1 MTATLPHLLRAR
13 AVEQPDRTAL
23 ISTDGRELTFGEWD
37 AGADAGAH
45 ALLGKGLQRGDR
57 VGLLFENDRWVDF
70 AVACMAVL
78 RAGGVA
84 VPLSARQSAATLK
97 VMTDDCGAR
106 WVLTEA
112 LPGSTSGSGVPDVD
126 LSPGDP
132 AQILYTSG
140 TTGTPKGVMAT
151 HANLAWGHSEKPAF
165 RPFAHSRH
173 FLHAFPIGTN
183 AGQMMLVNTLTA
195 HPAAVVAARFD
206 AAEFCGLIEKFRAGT
221 VFVVPAMATELLDS
235 GAWRGHDLSSVVLLS
250 SSADALPPRVAAGLP
265 EAFPKATIVNYY
277 TSTEAVPAQTTMI
290 VDPRRPDS
298 VGRATARG
306 DLMIADEN
314 GTPVAPGEV
323 GEVWLRA
330 PAAQRT
336 YYGDPGTSA
345 KTFRNGWTRMGDLG
359 RLDTDGYLYLVGRE
373 SDVVKSGGLKIS
385 LPQVET
391 AIREHPWVT
400 DAAVVGLPHATM
412 GQMIAAAV
420 VRKPARTVTPNAEA
434 LTPDGNDGHGFQSG
448 GISPEALTSGG
459 ITPHGGAALEEVTAG
474 GDDPTKSGTTSE
486 APPAGGNSPS
496 GFESGDTIPEQL
508 TSGGNGPERSGSGG
522 TISEVSGDEGLTAD
536 RLRAFLHQRLA
547 RNEVPSRYVFVDA
560 LPRNELGKVVKAEVR
575 ALFSVAKPAG
585 RPLESAEEQAL
596 ARLWT
601 GVLGVPATSADD
613 DFFALGGD
621 SLRAA
626 QLAARVAE
634 RFGVPVEG
642 TFAFD
647 RPVLAQQAGQIR
659 DAVASAA
666 GDDDVVLEDGAL
678 SGVQAHWWRWM
689 HASGERRHMPPVHV
703 AVRVPGGLDLDVLG
717 RAVAELVRRHDSL
730 RTVFRDPGVGPVLET
745 MRVPIGVHRCASA
758 EEAAALAADRV
769 RAPFD
774 VENGPLLRVEVIE
787 LPEGC
792 VLVVSVHHL
801 VFDGGSATVLLRE
814 LGVLYSAF
822 RHGAPSP
829 LPPAVSY
836 GDVVAWERLEWT
848 RHRPWWEAAL
858 EGAPASL
865 ERLPGRA
872 RDVRRYLADAHH
884 FAVPDVRE
892 LARSRNATVSM
903 TLAAAWALTLGAW
916 ARAPELV
923 VATPVSGRS
932 KPGFENAVG
941 CLFRWNLITV
951 PGSGALPDV
960 VDHVRRESLAA
971 AERQFHDWGRLHAAV
986 PFPAYF
992 RFESWGHP
1000 AHLPGVPSEEFAV
1013 PAGPI
1018 MEWTLPD
1025 DDPDLHPPEILISE
1039 AHDGTLRGQLIYNRH
1054 AYEATAIATLAA
1066 DFVRRIT

>member
-13 AVEQPDRTAL
+13 AVEHPNRTAL

-37 AGADAGAH
+37 AAADSGAH

-57 VGLLFENDRWVDF
+57 VGLLFPNDQWVDF
-70 AVACMAVL
+70 AVTCMAVL

-97 VMTDDCGAR
+97 VMTDDCAAR
-106 WVLTEA
+106 WVLTGP
-112 LPGSTSGSGVPDVD
+112 LSGSGVPDVE

-140 TTGTPKGVMAT
+140 TTGQPKGVMAT
-151 HANLAWGHSEKPAF
+151 HANLAWGHAEKPAF
-165 RPFAHSRH
+165 RAFGHSAH

-183 AGQMMLVNTLTA
+183 AGQMMLVNTVTA

-206 AAEFCGLIEKFRAGT
+206 AAEFCGLIEKFRIGT

-235 GAWRGHDLSSVVLLS
+235 GVWRDHDLSSVVLLS

-265 EAFPKATIVNYY
+265 EAFPQAMIVNYY

-298 VGRATARG
+298 VGRATSQG
-306 DLMIADEN
+306 DLMIADED
-314 GTPVAPGEV
+314 GVPLPAGEV

-345 KTFRNGWTRMGDLG
+345 KTFKNGWTRMGDLG
-359 RLDTDGYLYLVGRE
+359 RLDPSGYLYLVGRE
-373 SDVVKSGGLKIS
+373 SDVIKSGGLKIS
-385 LPQVET
+385 LPQVES
-391 AIREHPWVT
+391 AIRDHPEVA

-420 VRKPARTVTPNAEA
+420 VRKSARTEQSAPVSQTTESATGSTKAVTSV
-434 LTPDGNDGHGFQSG
+434 D
-448 GISPEALTSGG
+448 ISPQ
-459 ITPHGGAALEEVTAG
+459 TPA
-474 GDDPTKSGTTSE
+474 
-486 APPAGGNSPS
+486 
-496 GFESGDTIPEQL
+496 
-508 TSGGNGPERSGSGG
+508 SGSAA
-522 TISEVSGDEGLTAD
+522 SGELTFGDGPLSAD
-536 RLRAFLHQRLA
+536 RLRAFLHRRLA

-575 ALFSVAKPAG
+575 SLFSVAKPAG
-585 RPLESAEEQAL
+585 RPLTSEEEIAL
-596 ARLWT
+596 GRLWT

-626 QLAARVAE
+626 QLAARVTE

-647 RPVLAQQAGQIR
+647 RPVLAHQAVQIR
-659 DAVASAA
+659 DAVSTAA

-703 AVRVPGGLDLDVLG
+703 AVRVPGGLDLGVLR
-717 RAVAELVRRHDSL
+717 RAVAELVWRHDSL

-745 MRVPIGVHRCASA
+745 MDVPIAVHRRGSE
-758 EEAAALAADRV
+758 EEAAELAADRV

-814 LGVLYSAF
+814 LGVLYSAI
-822 RHGAPSP
+822 RHGASSP
-829 LPPAVSY
+829 LPPAVPY
-836 GDVVAWERLEWT
+836 GDVVAWERREWA
-848 RHRPWWEAAL
+848 RHRPWWEATLA
-858 EGAPASL
+858 GAPTSL

-872 RDVRRYLADAHH
+872 RDVRLCAADAHR
-884 FAVPDVRE
+884 FDVPDVRD
-892 LARSRNATVSM
+892 LARSRGATVSM
-903 TLAAAWALTLGAW
+903 VLAAAWALTLGAW
-916 ARAPELV
+916 ARAPRLV
-923 VATPVSGRS
+923 LANPVSGRS
-932 KPGFENAVG
+932 RPGFENAVG
-941 CLFRWNLITV
+941 CLFRWNLIAV
-951 PGSGALPDV
+951 PGVGALPDV
-960 VDHVRRESLAA
+960 IDHVRREFLAA
-971 AERQFHDWGRLHAAV
+971 SERQFHDWGHLHSLV

-1039 AHDGTLRGQLIYNRH
+1039 SHDGTLRGQLIYNRH
-1054 AYEATAIATLAA
+1054 AYEPTAIERLATAFIEKLT
-1066 DFVRRIT
+1066 

>member
-37 AGADAGAH
+37 AGADSGAC

-57 VGLLFENDRWVDF
+57 VGLLFDNDRWVDF
-70 AVACMAVL
+70 AIACMAVL

-84 VPLSARQSAATLK
+84 VPLSARQSAATLQ
-97 VMTDDCGAR
+97 VMTDDCEAQ
-106 WVLTEA
+106 WVLSEA
-112 LPGSTSGSGVPDVD
+112 PSGSGVPDVD

-140 TTGTPKGVMAT
+140 TTGKPKGVLAT
-151 HANLAWGHSEKPAF
+151 HANLAWGHAPNPPFRAF
-165 RPFAHSRH
+165 GHSAH

-195 HPAAVVAARFD
+195 HPIAVAAARFD

-235 GAWRGHDLSSVVLLS
+235 GAWRDHDLSSVVLLS

-265 EAFPKATIVNYY
+265 EAFPRATIVNYY

-306 DLMIADEN
+306 DLKIADEA
-314 GTPVAPGEV
+314 GTPLPPGEV

-336 YYGDPGTSA
+336 YYGDAGTSA

-359 RLDTDGYLYLVGRE
+359 RLDADGYLYLVGRE

-391 AIREHPWVT
+391 AVREHPSVA

-420 VRKPARTVTPNAEA
+420 VRRQAE
-434 LTPDGNDGHGFQSG
+434 
-448 GISPEALTSGG
+448 
-459 ITPHGGAALEEVTAG
+459 
-474 GDDPTKSGTTSE
+474 
-486 APPAGGNSPS
+486 
-496 GFESGDTIPEQL
+496 
-508 TSGGNGPERSGSGG
+508 
-522 TISEVSGDEGLTAD
+522 LTAD
-536 RLRAFLHQRLA
+536 RLRTFLHQRLA

-575 ALFSVAKPAG
+575 ALFTVAGPAG
-585 RPLESAEEQAL
+585 RPLESAEERAL

-642 TFAFD
+642 TFVFD
-647 RPVLAQQAGQIR
+647 RPVLGRQAAQIR
-659 DAVASAA
+659 DAVATVS
-666 GDDDVVLEDGAL
+666 GGDDVVLADGAL

-703 AVRVPGGLDLDVLG
+703 AVRVPGGLDLGVLA

-730 RTVFRDPGVGPVLET
+730 RTVFRDPGVGPVLDSLD
-745 MRVPIGVHRCASA
+745 VPIGVHRRETEA
-758 EEAAALAADRV
+758 EAAMLAAERV

-774 VENGPLLRVEVIE
+774 VEAGPLLRVEVIE
-787 LPEGC
+787 LPRGC

-848 RHRPWWEAAL
+848 RHRPWWEATL

-872 RDVRRYLADAHH
+872 RDVRRYLADA
-884 FAVPDVRE
+884 FPFDVPDVRE
-892 LARSRNATVSM
+892 LARSRGATVSM
-903 TLAAAWALTLGAW
+903 TLAAAWALTLGSW

-951 PGSGALPDV
+951 PGTGALPDV

-971 AERQFHDWGRLHAAV
+971 AERQFHDWGHLHAAV

-1000 AHLPGVPSEEFAV
+1000 AHLPGVPSEEFDV

-1039 AHDGTLRGQLIYNRH
+1039 SHDGTLRGQLIYNRH
-1054 AYEATAIATLAA
+1054 AYEASAIAALAA
-1066 DFVRRIT
+1066 DFVRRITGVVDAGRGTATE

>member
-37 AGADAGAH
+37 AGADSGAH

-57 VGLLFENDRWVDF
+57 VGLLFDNDRWVDF
-70 AVACMAVL
+70 AIACMAVL

-84 VPLSARQSAATLK
+84 VPLSARQSATTLQ
-97 VMTDDCGAR
+97 VMTDDCAAR
-106 WVLTEA
+106 WVLTEV
-112 LPGSTSGSGVPDVD
+112 PEGPPSGAGVPDVG

-151 HANLAWGHSEKPAF
+151 HANLAWGHSEKPPF
-165 RPFAHSRH
+165 RAFAHSEH

-206 AAEFCGLIEKFRAGT
+206 ADDFCALIEKFRAGT

-277 TSTEAVPAQTTMI
+277 TSTEAVPASTTMI

-298 VGRATARG
+298 VGRATTRG
-306 DLMIADEN
+306 DLMIADED

-359 RLDTDGYLYLVGRE
+359 RLDADGYLYLIGRE

-391 AIREHPWVT
+391 AIREHPSVA

-420 VRKPARTVTPNAEA
+420 VRKPTRAERP
-434 LTPDGNDGHGFQSG
+434 L
-448 GISPEALTSGG
+448 
-459 ITPHGGAALEEVTAG
+459 TAG
-474 GDDPTKSGTTSE
+474 GNGQEEFESGGTTSE
-486 APPAGGNSPS
+486 ALPPGDNAPVGVESGAIPESLPSGGNSPE
-496 GFESGDTIPEQL
+496 G
-508 TSGGNGPERSGSGG
+508 SGSGDNVPG
-522 TISEVSGDEGLTAD
+522 ALTSEGGGPQALGSGATTPEAFASGGDVLTAD

-585 RPLESAEEQAL
+585 RPLETDEERAL

-647 RPVLAQQAGQIR
+647 RPVLAHQAGQIR
-659 DAVASAA
+659 DAVATAA
-666 GDDDVVLEDGAL
+666 GDDHVVLADGAL

-745 MRVPIGVHRCASA
+745 MHVPVAVRRCASA
-758 EEAAALAADRV
+758 EEAAALAAERV

-792 VLVVSVHHL
+792 LLVVSVHHL

-848 RHRPWWEAAL
+848 RHRAWWEAAL

-884 FAVPDVRE
+884 FAVPDVQE
-892 LARSRNATVSM
+892 PARSRGATVSM

-923 VATPVSGRS
+923 LATPVSGRS

-951 PGSGALPDV
+951 PGTGALPDV

-1054 AYEATAIATLAA
+1054 AYEAAAIADLAA

>member
-37 AGADAGAH
+37 AKAGSGAC

-57 VGLLFENDRWVDF
+57 VGLLFDNDRWVDF
-70 AVACMAVL
+70 AITCMAVL

-84 VPLSARQSAATLK
+84 VPLSARQSAAALK

-112 LPGSTSGSGVPDVD
+112 PSGAGVPDVD
-126 LSPGDP
+126 LSPQDP

-140 TTGTPKGVMAT
+140 TTGQPKGVMAT
-151 HANLAWGHSEKPAF
+151 HANLAWGHAERPPFRAF
-165 RPFAHSRH
+165 GHSAH

-195 HPAAVVAARFD
+195 HPTAVAAARFD

-235 GAWRGHDLSSVVLLS
+235 GAWRAHDLSSVILLS

-265 EAFPKATIVNYY
+265 DVFPRATIVNYY

-298 VGRATARG
+298 VGRATSRG
-306 DLMIADEN
+306 DLMIADEE
-314 GTPVAPGEV
+314 GTPVSPGEV

-330 PAAQRT
+330 PASAQRT

-345 KTFRNGWTRMGDLG
+345 KTFRDGWTRMGDLG
-359 RLDTDGYLYLVGRE
+359 RLDGDGYLYLVGRE

-391 AIREHPWVT
+391 AIREHPWVA
-400 DAAVVGLPHATM
+400 DAAVIGLPHATM

-420 VRKPARTVTPNAEA
+420 VRKQAQTEKPCARDTAGETLKPADHTVPESSVDTASASSTFTDTAAETSASGDTALETP
-434 LTPDGNDGHGFQSG
+434 GSG
-448 GISPEALTSGG
+448 DDAPKGWILGD
-459 ITPHGGAALEEVTAG
+459 AALEASKSGGHVSEEPVSG
-474 GDDPTKSGTTSE
+474 GD
-486 APPAGGNSPS
+486 
-496 GFESGDTIPEQL
+496 
-508 TSGGNGPERSGSGG
+508 
-522 TISEVSGDEGLTAD
+522 VLTAD

-575 ALFSVAKPAG
+575 ALFAAAKPAG
-585 RPLESAEEQAL
+585 RPLESAEERAL

-601 GVLGVPATSADD
+601 GVLGVPITSADD

-634 RFGVPVEG
+634 KFGVPVEG

-647 RPVLAQQAGQIR
+647 RPSLGRQAAQIR
-659 DAVASAA
+659 DAVATVSN
-666 GDDDVVLEDGAL
+666 GGDVVLEDGAL

-703 AVRVPGGLDLDVLG
+703 AVRVPDGLDLGVLR

-730 RTVFRDPGVGPVLET
+730 RTVFRHPGVGVVASVE
-745 MRVPIGVHRCASA
+745 VPIGVHQRENE
-758 EEAAALAADRV
+758 EEAALLAAERV

-774 VENGPLLRVEVIE
+774 VEGGPLLRVEVIE
-787 LPEGC
+787 LPTGC

-848 RHRPWWEAAL
+848 RHRPWWEAVL
-858 EGAPASL
+858 DDAPASL

-872 RDVRRYLADAHH
+872 RDVRRYLADAHR
-884 FAVPDVRE
+884 FPVPDVRE
-892 LARSRNATVSM
+892 LARSRGATVSM

-923 VATPVSGRS
+923 LATPVSGRS

-951 PGSGALPDV
+951 PGTGALPDV

-971 AERQFHDWGRLHAAV
+971 SERQFHDWGHLHAAV

-1000 AHLPGVPSEEFAV
+1000 AHLPGVPSEEFDV

-1039 AHDGTLRGQLIYNRH
+1039 SHDGTLRGQLIYNRH
-1054 AYEATAIATLAA
+1054 AYEAAAIADLAA
-1066 DFVRRIT
+1066 DFVRRVT

>member
-23 ISTDGRELTFGEWD
+23 ICADGRELTFGEWD
-37 AGADAGAH
+37 AEADSGAH

-57 VGLLFENDRWVDF
+57 VGLLFDNDRWADF

-97 VMTDDCGAR
+97 VMTDDCAAR

-112 LPGSTSGSGVPDVD
+112 PGGPPSGSGVPDVG

-151 HANLAWGHSEKPAF
+151 HANLAWGHTERPPFRAFGHSE
-165 RPFAHSRH
+165 H

-206 AAEFCGLIEKFRAGT
+206 AAGFCGLIERFRAGT

-306 DLMIADEN
+306 DLMIADEE
-314 GTPVAPGEV
+314 GTPLAPGEV

-359 RLDTDGYLYLVGRE
+359 RLDADGYLYLVGRE

-385 LPQVET
+385 LPQVE
-391 AIREHPWVT
+391 AAVREHPSVA
-400 DAAVVGLPHATM
+400 DAAVVGLPHPTM
-412 GQMIAAAV
+412 GQMIACAV
-420 VRKPARTVTPNAEA
+420 VRKPPRTEQLAEA
-434 LTPDGNDGHGFQSG
+434 LRSG
-448 GISPEALTSGG
+448 GDATKASALRDTG
-459 ITPHGGAALEEVTAG
+459 PKALTAG
-474 GDDPTKSGTTSE
+474 GAPSE
-486 APPAGGNSPS
+486 A
-496 GFESGDTIPEQL
+496 L
-508 TSGGNGPERSGSGG
+508 
-522 TISEVSGDEGLTAD
+522 VSGDQVLTAD

-575 ALFSVAKPAG
+575 ALFSVAEPAG
-585 RPLESAEEQAL
+585 RPLETDEERAL

-647 RPVLAQQAGQIR
+647 RPVLAHQAGQIR
-659 DAVASAA
+659 DAVATAA
-666 GDDDVVLEDGAL
+666 GDDDVVLADGAL

-730 RTVFRDPGVGPVLET
+730 RTVFRDPGVGPVLESLE
-745 MRVPIGVHRCASA
+745 VPIAVHRRATEA
-758 EEAAALAADRV
+758 EAALLAAERV

-822 RHGAPSP
+822 RHGASSP

-836 GDVVAWERLEWT
+836 GEVVAWERLEWT
-848 RHRPWWEAAL
+848 RHRVWWETAL
-858 EGAPASL
+858 KDAPASL

-884 FAVPDVRE
+884 FDVPDVRE
-892 LARSRNATVSM
+892 LARSRGATVSM

-971 AERQFHDWGRLHAAV
+971 AERQFHDWGHLHAAV

-992 RFESWGHP
+992 RFESWGRP

-1054 AYEATAIATLAA
+1054 AYEAAAIAGLAA
-1066 DFVRRIT
+1066 DFVRRIA

>member
-13 AVEQPDRTAL
+13 AAEQPGRTAL

-37 AGADAGAH
+37 AGADSGAH

-57 VGLLFENDRWVDF
+57 VGLLFENDRWLDF
-70 AVACMAVL
+70 AIACMAVL

-84 VPLSARQSAATLK
+84 VPLPVRQSAATLK
-97 VMTDDCGAR
+97 VMTDDCAAR
-106 WVLTEA
+106 WVLTETPSGA
-112 LPGSTSGSGVPDVD
+112 PSGAPSGSGVPDVG
-126 LSPGDP
+126 LSPDDP

-165 RPFAHSRH
+165 RAFGHSEH
-173 FLHAFPIGTN
+173 FVHAFPIGTN

-195 HPAAVVAARFD
+195 HPAAVVAGRFD
-206 AAEFCGLIEKFRAGT
+206 AAEFCGLIERFRAGT

-306 DLMIADEN
+306 DLMIADEQ
-314 GTPVAPGEV
+314 GTPLAPGEV

-345 KTFRNGWTRMGDLG
+345 KTFKNGWTRMGDLG
-359 RLDTDGYLYLVGRE
+359 RLDADGYLYLVGRE

-391 AIREHPWVT
+391 AVREHPAVA
-400 DAAVVGLPHATM
+400 DAAVVGLPHPTM

-420 VRKPARTVTPNAEA
+420 VRKPARIF
-434 LTPDGNDGHGFQSG
+434 L
-448 GISPEALTSGG
+448 EALTSGG
-459 ITPHGGAALEEVTAG
+459 EV
-474 GDDPTKSGTTSE
+474 
-486 APPAGGNSPS
+486 
-496 GFESGDTIPEQL
+496 
-508 TSGGNGPERSGSGG
+508 
-522 TISEVSGDEGLTAD
+522 LTAD
-536 RLRAFLHQRLA
+536 GLRTFLHQRLA
-547 RNEVPSRYVFVDA
+547 RNEVPSRFVFVDA

-575 ALFSVAKPAG
+575 ALFAVAGPAG
-585 RPLESAEEQAL
+585 RPLESAEERAL
-596 ARLWT
+596 GRLWT

-647 RPVLAQQAGQIR
+647 RPVLAEQAGQIR
-659 DAVASAA
+659 AAVATVSHAGGAA
-666 GDDDVVLEDGAL
+666 AEDGAL

-703 AVRVPGGLDLDVLG
+703 AVRVPGGLDLGVLG

-730 RTVFRDPGVGPVLET
+730 RTVFRDPGVGPVLASLD
-745 MRVPIGVHRCASA
+745 VPIAVHRRESEA
-758 EEAAALAADRV
+758 EAALLAAERV

-787 LPEGC
+787 LPQGC

-836 GDVVAWERLEWT
+836 GDVVAWERLEWA
-848 RHRPWWEAAL
+848 RHRPWWEATL

-872 RDVRRYLADAHH
+872 RDVRLYLADAHR

-892 LARSRNATVSM
+892 LARSRGATVSM

-951 PGSGALPDV
+951 PGTGALPDV

-971 AERQFHDWGRLHAAV
+971 AERQFHDWGHLHAAV

-1000 AHLPGVPSEEFAV
+1000 AHLPGVPSEEFDV

-1018 MEWTLPD
+1018 MEWTMPD

-1039 AHDGTLRGQLIYNRH
+1039 SHDGTLRGQLIYNRH
-1054 AYEATAIATLAA
+1054 AYEAAAIADLAA

>member
-13 AVEQPDRTAL
+13 AVDHPDRTAL
-23 ISTDGRELTFGEWD
+23 ISTNGRELTFGEWD
-37 AGADAGAH
+37 AAADSGAH

-57 VGLLFENDRWVDF
+57 VGLLFPNDQWVDF
-70 AVACMAVL
+70 AIACMAVL

-97 VMTDDCGAR
+97 VMTDDCAAR

-112 LPGSTSGSGVPDVD
+112 PAGSGVPDVELFLD
-126 LSPGDP
+126 DP

-140 TTGTPKGVMAT
+140 TTGQPKGVMAT
-151 HANLAWGHSEKPAF
+151 HANLAWGHAERPAF
-165 RPFAHSRH
+165 RAFGHSKH
-173 FLHAFPIGTN
+173 FVHAFPIGTN

-195 HPAAVVAARFD
+195 APAAVVAARFD
-206 AAEFCGLIEKFRAGT
+206 AAGFCGLIEKFRAGT

-235 GAWRGHDLSSVVLLS
+235 GVWRDHDLSSVVLLS

-265 EAFPKATIVNYY
+265 EAFPKAMIVNYY

-298 VGRATARG
+298 VGRATSQG
-306 DLMIADEN
+306 DLMIADEE
-314 GTPVAPGEV
+314 GTPLAAGEV

-345 KTFRNGWTRMGDLG
+345 KTFKNGWTRMGDLG
-359 RLDTDGYLYLVGRE
+359 RLDEAGYLYLVGRE
-373 SDVVKSGGLKIS
+373 SDVIKSGGLKIS
-385 LPQVET
+385 LPQVEA
-391 AIREHPWVT
+391 AIREHPSVA
-400 DAAVVGLPHATM
+400 DVAVVGLPHPTM
-412 GQMIAAAV
+412 GQMIATAV
-420 VRKPARTVTPNAEA
+420 VRKAAQPDPESLTTDGPADDSAKA
-434 LTPDGNDGHGFQSG
+434 DGQRQVED
-448 GISPEALTSGG
+448 
-459 ITPHGGAALEEVTAG
+459 
-474 GDDPTKSGTTSE
+474 
-486 APPAGGNSPS
+486 
-496 GFESGDTIPEQL
+496 
-508 TSGGNGPERSGSGG
+508 
-522 TISEVSGDEGLTAD
+522 LTAD
-536 RLRAFLHQRLA
+536 RLRTFLHQRLA
-547 RNEVPSRYVFVDA
+547 RNEVPSRYAFVDA
-560 LPRNELGKVVKAEVR
+560 LPRNELGKIVKAEVR
-575 ALFSVAKPAG
+575 ALFAVAKPSG
-585 RPLESAEEQAL
+585 RPLESVEEQAL

-634 RFGVPVEG
+634 KFGVPVEG

-647 RPVLAQQAGQIR
+647 QPVLAHQAGQIR
-659 DAVASAA
+659 DAVATAA

-703 AVRVPGGLDLDVLG
+703 AVRVPGGLDLGVLG
-717 RAVAELVRRHDSL
+717 QAVKELVRRHDSL
-730 RTVFRDPGVGPVLET
+730 RTVFRDPGVGPVLAT
-745 MRVPIGVHRCASA
+745 MDVPIGVHRSASP
-758 EEAAALAADRV
+758 EEAAELAADRV
-769 RAPFD
+769 REPFD

-814 LGVLYSAF
+814 LGVLYSAI
-822 RHGAPSP
+822 RHGASSP
-829 LPPAVSY
+829 LTPAVPY
-836 GDVVAWERLEWT
+836 GDVVAWERREWA
-848 RHRPWWEAAL
+848 RHRPWWEATL
-858 EGAPASL
+858 EGAPTSL

-872 RDVRRYLADAHH
+872 RDVRLCAADAHH
-884 FAVPDVRE
+884 FAVPDVLD
-892 LARSRNATVSM
+892 LARSRGATVSM
-903 TLAAAWALTLGAW
+903 ALAAAWALTLGAW

-923 VATPVSGRS
+923 LANPVSGRAR
-932 KPGFENAVG
+932 PGFENAVG
-941 CLFRWNLITV
+941 CLFRWNLIAV
-951 PGSGALPDV
+951 PGVGALPDV
-960 VDHVRRESLAA
+960 IDHVRREFLAA
-971 AERQFHDWGRLHAAV
+971 SERQFHDWGHLHSLV

-1039 AHDGTLRGQLIYNRH
+1039 SHDGTLRGQLIYNRH
-1054 AYEATAIATLAA
+1054 AYEAADIAQLAA

>member
-13 AVEQPDRTAL
+13 AVEQPDRSAL

-37 AGADAGAH
+37 AAADAGAC

-57 VGLLFENDRWVDF
+57 VGLLFPNDRWVDF
-70 AVACMAVL
+70 AIACMAVL

-84 VPLSARQSAATLK
+84 VPLSARQSEATLK
-97 VMTDDCGAR
+97 VMTDDCAAR
-106 WVLTEA
+106 WVLTEV
-112 LPGSTSGSGVPDVD
+112 PTGSGVPDVELHPD
-126 LSPGDP
+126 DP

-140 TTGTPKGVMAT
+140 TTGRPKGVMAT

-165 RPFAHSRH
+165 RAFGHSRH

-195 HPAAVVAARFD
+195 APTAVVAPQFD

-235 GAWRGHDLSSVVLLS
+235 GVWRDHDLSSVVLLS

-265 EAFPKATIVNYY
+265 EAFPKAMIVNYY

-298 VGRATARG
+298 VGRATNQS
-306 DLMIADEN
+306 DLMIADEE
-314 GTPVAPGEV
+314 GVPVPAGEV

-345 KTFRNGWTRMGDLG
+345 RTFKNGWTRMGDLG
-359 RLDTDGYLYLVGRE
+359 RLDAAGHLYLVGRE
-373 SDVVKSGGLKIS
+373 SDVIKSGGLKIS
-385 LPQVET
+385 LPQVEA
-391 AIREHPWVT
+391 AIREHPSVA
-400 DAAVVGLPHATM
+400 DAAVVGLPHPTM

-420 VRKPARTVTPNAEA
+420 VRKAEVGTHRQA
-434 LTPDGNDGHGFQSG
+434 EGPIDASAEVGTDGQG
-448 GISPEALTSGG
+448 
-459 ITPHGGAALEEVTAG
+459 EE
-474 GDDPTKSGTTSE
+474 
-486 APPAGGNSPS
+486 
-496 GFESGDTIPEQL
+496 
-508 TSGGNGPERSGSGG
+508 
-522 TISEVSGDEGLTAD
+522 LTAD
-536 RLRAFLHQRLA
+536 QLRTFLHQRLA
-547 RNEVPSRYVFVDA
+547 RNEVPSRFAFVDA

-575 ALFSVAKPAG
+575 ALFNVAKPVG
-585 RPLESAEEQAL
+585 RPLESAEEQTL
-596 ARLWT
+596 ARLWS

-634 RFGVPVEG
+634 KFGVAVEG

-647 RPVLAQQAGQIR
+647 QPVLARQAGQIR
-659 DAVASAA
+659 DAVATAA
-666 GDDDVVLEDGAL
+666 GDDGVVLEDGAL

-703 AVRVPGGLDLDVLG
+703 AVRVPGGLDLGVLDK
-717 RAVAELVRRHDSL
+717 AVAELVKRHDSL

-745 MRVPIGVHRCASA
+745 MEVPIGVHRSGSP
-758 EEAAALAADRV
+758 EEAAELAADRV

-814 LGVLYSAF
+814 LGVLYSAI
-822 RHGAPSP
+822 RHGASSP
-829 LPPAVSY
+829 LPPAVPY
-836 GDVVAWERLEWT
+836 GDVVAWERREWA
-848 RHRPWWEAAL
+848 RHRPWWEASL
-858 EGAPASL
+858 TGAPTSL

-872 RDVRRYLADAHH
+872 RDVRLCAADAHR
-884 FAVPDVRE
+884 FDVPDVLG
-892 LARSRNATVSM
+892 LARSRGATVAM
-903 TLAAAWALTLGAW
+903 VLAAAWALTLGEW
-916 ARAPELV
+916 AKAPELV
-923 VATPVSGRS
+923 LANPVSGRAR
-932 KPGFENAVG
+932 PGFENAVG

-951 PGSGALPDV
+951 PGVGALPDV
-960 VDHVRRESLAA
+960 IDHVRTEVLAA
-971 AERQFHDWGRLHAAV
+971 SERQFHDWGHLHSLV

-1000 AHLPGVPSEEFAV
+1000 PHLPGVPSEEFAV

-1054 AYEATAIATLAA
+1054 AYEAADIAQLAA
-1066 DFVRRIT
+1066 DFVNRLT